1 MALFWWV
8 CCHLDGKCL
17 FEIKMLDWK
26 CHHDF
31 SNREGPGGGVH
42 ILLTRSSLRLFSRH
56 QGLTIKPLVKWLKV
70 PRATNRKPTINEEIH
85 ERVTSFSSPFP
96 LLLHLLHAALLINV
110 LSPGLRPHSDCGGGH
125 RRTAG
130 ISPLERQVSVPD
142 ITAMLQQHQRKLQ
155 CFIPVA
161 LSELRWEQFDK
172 NYLSKLLL
180 RKSVYRKSELWE
192 AYQKI
197 NIRDA
202 ISVIDQV
209 GKTIQ
214 ALLTLSVKKESSQQV
229 LHCHI
234 ERVLKRVSFTSIV
247 VLYQ

>member
-1 MALFWWV
+1 M
-8 CCHLDGKCL
+8 
-17 FEIKMLDWK
+17 
-26 CHHDF
+26 
-31 SNREGPGGGVH
+31 
-42 ILLTRSSLRLFSRH
+42 
-56 QGLTIKPLVKWLKV
+56 
-70 PRATNRKPTINEEIH
+70 
-85 ERVTSFSSPFP
+85 
-96 LLLHLLHAALLINV
+96 
-110 LSPGLRPHSDCGGGH
+110 
-125 RRTAG
+125 
-130 ISPLERQVSVPD
+130 
-142 ITAMLQQHQRKLQ
+142 
-155 CFIPVA
+155 PVA

-234 ERVLKRVSFTSIV
+234 ERVLKRVSFISIV